1 MEKKRITLPLIVEG
15 KYDKITLSSIFEC
28 KVFTTEGF
36 GIFNSSERQALLRR
50 VAGDGIIVLL
60 DPDGGGSQIR
70 SFISS
75 IIPKDKVY
83 NLYVPRIEGKE
94 RRKTKASR
102 SGTLGVEGMA
112 REVLE
117 RVLAPFTESGG
128 RVEKNAQN
136 SSEMITILNLFEDG
150 LTGREA
156 SCARRARLAEYF
168 ELPPDM
174 TAKALVE
181 ALNIV
186 TDREG
191 YLEAV
196 RELFFT

>member
-1 MEKKRITLPLIVEG
+1 MEKKRISLPIIVEG

-36 GIFNSSERQALLRR
+36 AVFNSGERQALLRR
-50 VAGDGIIVLL
+50 VARDGIIVLL

-83 NLYVPRIEGKE
+83 HLYVPRIEGKE

-102 SGTLGVEGMA
+102 SGTLGVEGMT
-112 REVLE
+112 RDVLM
-117 RVLAPFTESGG
+117 RVLAPFVESRG
-128 RVEKNAQN
+128 RVEKNDRN
-136 SSEMITILNLFEDG
+136 PEEMITILDIYSDG
-150 LTGREA
+150 LTGVRASRE
-156 SCARRARLAEYF
+156 RRDRLAEYF
-168 ELPPDM
+168 ELPPGM
-174 TAKALVE
+174 SAKALLE
-181 ALNIV
+181 ALNII

-191 YLEAV
+191 YLAAIS
-196 RELFFT
+196 ELFHT